1 MYVCYMDVSIFYL
14 CTLCVCVCVCMCYM
28 DMSLVISVL
37 CVCVTRMCLL
47 LFLYSVCVLHRC
59 VSYYFCTLCVLHMW
73 YTYVCMYTYTHC
85 MNNCRGQSLAS
96 GYLPQLLFHLAVLL
110 LLCGKFEGHL
120 FVLKW
125 DLSLNQK
132 LTIS

>member
-1 MYVCYMDVSIFYL
+1 MDVSIFYL
-14 CTLCVCVCVCMCYM
+14 CILCVCLCVCMCYM
-28 DMSLVISVL
+28 DVSLVISVL
-37 CVCVTRMCLL
+37 CVCV
-47 LFLYSVCVLHRC
+47 LHGYVFC
-59 VSYYFCTLCVLHMW
+59 YFCCPCVCYMDVSLIISVLCVCVLHMW
-73 YTYVCMYTYTHC
+73 YTHC

>member
-1 MYVCYMDVSIFYL
+1 M
-14 CTLCVCVCVCMCYM
+14 CVCVCVCMCYV
-28 DMSLVISVL
+28 DVSLVISVLSVCVLHGYVFCYFCCPCVCYMDVSLIISVL
-37 CVCVTRMCLL
+37 CVCV
-47 LFLYSVCVLHRC
+47 
-59 VSYYFCTLCVLHMW
+59 LHMW
-73 YTYVCMYTYTHC
+73 YTHC